1 MSRRITAALAALLIA
16 VVGSVAVVAYA
27 RAADQRAVAGQEAVR
42 AYVAEKEVP
51 AGTTAGQ
58 AVQDG
63 LIVQE
68 LIARKG
74 VPQDAL
80 TDVSADYS
88 QLVATSAIQPGEI
101 VLVSRFAAH
110 GAAQGVLPVP
120 TGLLAVSVALDD
132 PSHVGSF
139 VTVGSK
145 VAVFDTFNVQEAF
158 KSSQTPAGDHLQD
171 NHGFIRA
178 TRLLLASVE
187 VLAVDDSTTVTNPK
201 ESEDKPTGLGAAA
214 MQPTTTLLTLA
225 VTQDQAQR
233 LVHGAR
239 TGTLTFALLGP
250 DAHATPGAG
259 VNDRSLFGV
268 AR

>member
-1 MSRRITAALAALLIA
+1 MSRRIIAAVAALVIA

-27 RAADQRAVAGQEAVR
+27 RAADQRALAGQEAVR
-42 AYVAEKEVP
+42 VYVAEKEIP

-74 VPQDAL
+74 VPEDAL

-88 QLVATSAIQPGEI
+88 QLVATSAIQAGEI
-101 VLVSRFAAH
+101 VLTTRFAAH
-110 GAAQGVLPVP
+110 GVAQGVLPVP

-145 VAVFDTFNVQEAF
+145 VAVFDTFNIQEAV
-158 KSSQTPAGDHLQD
+158 KSGQTPAGDHLQD
-171 NHGFIRA
+171 NHAYTRA
-178 TRLLLASVE
+178 TRLLLPSVE
-187 VLAVDDSTTVTNPK
+187 VLAVDDSTTVSKPTD
-201 ESEDKPTGLGAAA
+201 SEDKPAGLGAAA

-233 LVHGAR
+233 LVHGSR

-268 AR
+268 TR

>member
-1 MSRRITAALAALLIA
+1 MSRRIIAVLAALIIA

-27 RAADQRAVAGQEAVR
+27 HAADQRALAGQEAVR
-42 AYVAEKEVP
+42 AYVAEHEVP
-51 AGTTAGQ
+51 AGTTAAD
-58 AVQDG
+58 AVKDG

-74 VPQDAL
+74 VPDHAL
-80 TDVSADYS
+80 TAVQSDDE

-101 VLVSRFAAH
+101 VLSSRFAAR
-110 GAAQGVLPVP
+110 GTTQGGLLVP

-132 PSHVGSF
+132 PSHVGAF

-145 VAVFDTFNVQEAF
+145 VAVFDTFNVREGIR
-158 KSSQTPAGDHLQD
+158 SSLTPAGDHLQD
-171 NHGFIRA
+171 RHEYTRA
-178 TRLLLASVE
+178 TRLLLPSVE
-187 VLAVDDSTTVTNPK
+187 VLAVDDSTTAAKPAQ
-201 ESEDKPTGLGAAA
+201 SEDKQSGLAA
-214 MQPTTTLLTLA
+214 QIGTPTTTLLTLA

-233 LVHGAR
+233 LVHGSR

-250 DAHATPGAG
+250 AAHARSGAG
-259 VNDRSLFGV
+259 VNDRTLFEV